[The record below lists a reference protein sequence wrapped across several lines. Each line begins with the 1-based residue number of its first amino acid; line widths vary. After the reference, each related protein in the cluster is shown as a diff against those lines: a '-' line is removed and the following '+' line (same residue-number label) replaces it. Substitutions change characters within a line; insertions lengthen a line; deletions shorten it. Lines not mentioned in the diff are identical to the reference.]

1 MFALPATTRPCRPL
15 ASGQRGASLLMV
27 LILMLV
33 ISMLAVFGVRNVR
46 LLERQT
52 TNEQEYQLARQ
63 AAEAALRDAEA
74 DLNGPGTASCPRS
87 NSNPREGRAASAE
100 SDEFSND
107 CKLGQ
112 CGAAP
117 ARYAV
122 KWEEASSTK
131 PGAPWWPSAK
141 GGNWGDN
148 ADADG
153 KPAFDCSS
161 AKGGVPLGTYTGVA
175 QLARVARQPE
185 YLIELIT
192 PPDQASAATPPASA
206 ASATVSSSWKCP
218 GKTTGG
224 GSDVLAA
231 ANEDTDG
238 NPLPR
243 PSCNLFRITARG
255 FGITTNPSVTV
266 APNPR
271 VEVVLQSYVY
281 TLVNK

>member
-112 CGAAP
+112 CGAAV

-122 KWEEASSTK
+122 TWENASKTN
-131 PGAPWWPSAK
+131 PGAPWWPDSK
-141 GGNWGDN
+141 GGNWGNN
-148 ADADG
+148 ADNDG
-153 KPAFDCSS
+153 KPSFNCST
-161 AKGGVPLGTYTGVA
+161 ATGGVPLGTFTGVA
-175 QLARVARQPE
+175 QLARVVRQPE

-192 PPDQASAATPPASA
+192 PEQAKQASAATPPASA
-206 ASATVSSSWKCP
+206 ASAAVSTLLKCP
-218 GKTTGG
+218 GKTTVD

-231 ANEDTDG
+231 ANEKDDG
-238 NPLPR
+238 KPLPR

-255 FGITTNPSVTV
+255 FGLTTDDLDP
-266 APNPR
+266 PLPR

-281 TLVNK
+281 TLIK